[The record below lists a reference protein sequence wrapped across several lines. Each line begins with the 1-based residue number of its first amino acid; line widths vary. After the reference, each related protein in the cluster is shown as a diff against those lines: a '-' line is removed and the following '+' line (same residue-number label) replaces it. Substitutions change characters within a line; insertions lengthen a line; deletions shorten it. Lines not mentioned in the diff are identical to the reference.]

1 MGTGLLCYTAAVEL
15 SPRSAVVDEDE
26 HEATLA
32 AIVRAMYS
40 ELSWTKARDLVRSGR
55 VRVEGELR
63 FDPAER
69 MASGTK
75 IDVNPT
81 GPRRRAPALEHHRI
95 VHVDHDVVVVSKP
108 ANLLTVPW
116 DEHDDRDTLI
126 ERTRLA
132 LRELGAGGRG
142 KTGRAGEHDR
152 LGVVQRLDKDTT
164 GLLVFARNRGARKAL
179 ESQLRAHTIE
189 RRYVALVWG
198 HAEAAIH
205 ETWLMPDRGDGLR
218 GSWRGPSTPPKV
230 AKKAIT
236 KVRVEE
242 RLTGATSISCQLE
255 TGRQHQ
261 IRIHMAE
268 DGHPLVGEAIYDRG
282 YRGPRVVPAG
292 VRVERPMLHAASLG
306 FVHPSTDRPIRFE
319 DPIPDDLQAVLEGLR
334 KS

>member
-1 MGTGLLCYTAAVEL
+1 MCYTAAVQL

-32 AIVRAMYS
+32 AIVRAMYPD
-40 ELSWTKARDLVRSGR
+40 LSWSKARDLVRSGR
-55 VRVEGELR
+55 VRVEGQLR

-69 MASGTK
+69 MTSGSK

-81 GPRRRAPALEHHRI
+81 GARRRAPALEHDRI
-95 VHVDHDVVVVSKP
+95 VHIDHDVVVVRKP

-132 LRELGAGGRG
+132 LREIGSGPRG
-142 KTGRAGEHDR
+142 KTARAGENDR

-179 ESQLRAHTIE
+179 ENQLRAHTIE

-198 HAEAAIH
+198 HAEAAVH

-218 GSWRGPSTPPKV
+218 GSWRGSTQPPKV
-230 AKKAIT
+230 AKRAIT
-236 KVRVEE
+236 RVRVEE
-242 RLTGATSISCQLE
+242 RLAAATSISCQLE

-261 IRIHMAE
+261 IRIHMSE
-268 DGHPLVGEAIYDRG
+268 DGHPLVGEPVYDRG
-282 YRGPRVVPAG
+282 YRGPRVLPAG
-292 VRVERPMLHAASLG
+292 VHVERPMLHAASLG
-306 FVHPSTDRPIRFE
+306 FQHPSTDRPIRFE
-319 DPIPDDLQAVLEGLR
+319 DPIPDDFRTVLEGLR
-334 KS
+334 KISG

>member
-1 MGTGLLCYTAAVEL
+1 ME
-15 SPRSAVVDEDE
+15 E

-32 AIVRAMYS
+32 AVVRAMYAD
-40 ELSWTKARDLVRSGR
+40 LSWAKARDLIRSGR
-55 VRVEGELR
+55 VKVEGELR

-69 MASGTK
+69 VTTGTK
-75 IDVNPT
+75 IDVDPT
-81 GPRRRAPALEHHRI
+81 GPRRRAPALEHDRI
-95 VHVDHDVVVVSKP
+95 VHVDHDVVVVRKP
-108 ANLLTVPW
+108 AGLLTVPW

-132 LRELGAGGRG
+132 LRELGASGRG

-179 ESQLRAHTIE
+179 ENQLRAHTVE

-198 HAEAAIH
+198 QAEATTH
-205 ETWLMPDRGDGLR
+205 ETWLIADRGDGLR
-218 GSWRGPSTPPKV
+218 GSWRGQAKPPKA
-230 AKKAIT
+230 AKRSIT
-236 KVRVEE
+236 RVRVEE

-268 DGHPLVGEAIYDRG
+268 DGHPLIGESIYDRG
-282 YRGPRVVPAG
+282 YRGPRSLPQGVVA
-292 VRVERPMLHAASLG
+292 ERPMLHAASLG
-306 FVHPSTDRPIRFE
+306 FHHPSTDRVIRFE
-319 DPIPDDLQAVLEGLR
+319 DPIPEDFRIVLEALR
-334 KS
+334 IRTGH